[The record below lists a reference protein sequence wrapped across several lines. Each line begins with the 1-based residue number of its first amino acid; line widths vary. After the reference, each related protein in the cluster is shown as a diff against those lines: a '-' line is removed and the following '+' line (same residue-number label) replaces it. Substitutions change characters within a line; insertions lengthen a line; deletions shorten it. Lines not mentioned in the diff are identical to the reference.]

1 MHDLSAEEPRRIGRY
16 RLLGQLGQGGMGTV
30 YLGEDDSGRKVAV
43 KVINSALAQNETF
56 RQRFRRE
63 AEAAQRVRRF
73 CTAPVIETALDGD
86 RLYAVTEYVEGPTLD
101 QAVRSGGPLSGSS
114 LDALAVGVATALTAI
129 HDAEIVHRDL
139 KPSNVL
145 LSPIG
150 PRVIDFGIARALDTV
165 DGVTGSGEVVGSPQ
179 YIAPEILRGEAVTP
193 ACDVFSW
200 GCLVTFAGT
209 ARTPFTAE
217 TTAAVI
223 YQILYEEPPL
233 DDLDPDLRDLVAET
247 LAKDPAMRPS
257 ARQLLGRLVGGGEL
271 VLEQAAQTAQTATI
285 NWRQTPP
292 YHTRLSPSP
301 IEEATRPPAGPS
313 TVSPIGQP
321 AESPTGLPVVH
332 RAGRGK
338 KLLAAGIALA
348 ALAVSATVIAL
359 VLRPGSEGPDA
370 TPVSGTPLFS
380 DDFIERGG
388 WDGYNFDPVGGA
400 VHGYE
405 ISRGIYTMQAT
416 KDYPSNMSMS
426 PVPEK
431 KASVP
436 VTDVMV
442 GVTAVVRDS
451 ASGQGEFGL
460 LCRYDEDIPNGYLFL
475 LRNDGRARLVKNAQG
490 TQRTLG
496 QPVQFDAPRLG
507 EAVKVQVACIGTR
520 LTMWVNGDK
529 VIETTDAEGLEGS
542 AASQV
547 GLVVRTPE
555 SVDGT
560 TKVEFD
566 DFAVHKG
573 T

>member
-16 RLLGQLGQGGMGTV
+16 RLLGRLGQGGMGTV

-129 HDAEIVHRDL
+129 HDAGIVHRDL

-233 DDLDPDLRDLVAET
+233 DDLDPDLRGLVAET
-247 LAKDPAMRPS
+247 LAKDPAIRPS

-271 VLEQAAQTAQTATI
+271 VLEQAAQTATI

-292 YHTRLSPSP
+292 YHTRLSLSP

-313 TVSPIGQP
+313 TVSPIGQS
-321 AESPTGLPVVH
+321 AESPTGLPVLH
-332 RAGRGK
+332 RTGRGK

-348 ALAVSATVIAL
+348 ALVVSATVITL
-359 VLRPGSEGPDA
+359 VLRPGSTGPDA